1 MSELKPWIPKTK
13 PYAYVQMLSEVED
26 YNLKMMNIPL
36 MWATTKG
43 KGIRVAVLD
52 TGTPTHDDVPVKGK
66 FSCVPNYMYDE
77 NGHGTAS
84 ASVIGAIAG
93 NGMGVAGVAPECEL
107 YTCAVLDKNGSGMP
121 DWIASGIRWAVDV
134 AKAHIIN
141 MSLGMTKTPISKK
154 LLEACEYA
162 NSQGVVVVAAVGN
175 EHGQVC
181 QPACYPTVIAVGA
194 VNDKQ
199 SPADFSNM
207 GEEVDFVAGGVDCYM
222 AYLHNGFAKQ
232 SGSSF
237 SSPALAGVAALI
249 MSEALN
255 RPEPKL
261 LTPDEVHATIQK
273 ICVDLQ
279 NPGRDFQTG
288 YGIPLFG
295 YTNPEPNEPGLLMDT
310 KTPSDLALALSKAFT
325 AEALEKLGAECTAA
339 SLIRKATNV

>member
-1 MSELKPWIPKTK
+1 
-13 PYAYVQMLSEVED
+13 
-26 YNLKMMNIPL
+26 
-36 MWATTKG
+36 
-43 KGIRVAVLD
+43 
-52 TGTPTHDDVPVKGK
+52 
-66 FSCVPNYMYDE
+66 
-77 NGHGTAS
+77 
-84 ASVIGAIAG
+84 
-93 NGMGVAGVAPECEL
+93 
-107 YTCAVLDKNGSGMP
+107 
-121 DWIASGIRWAVDV
+121 VDV